1 MNDFAYKNGRL
12 HAEGVDL
19 ATVAE
24 KVGTPVYV
32 YSSSGIERRYREYA
46 DALAGTDSM
55 VCYAMKAND
64 NQAVLSLLRKLGA
77 GADTVSEGEI
87 RRALAAGF
95 DPKKIVY
102 SGVGKSAEEMA
113 FALSSG
119 IGEFN
124 VESDHEV
131 DLLADVAR
139 QMGKRAKIA
148 VRINPDVDPKTHAKI
163 TTGKKGNKFGIDLDQ
178 AMDVFKR
185 AAKHGS
191 LEPVGVASHIG
202 SQITNLEPYRAAF
215 ARMVDFV
222 KALRAEGIP
231 ISVLDV
237 GGGLG
242 VGYTG
247 EEPPKV
253 ADYAKIALDAAKD
266 AGCKLVLEPGRR
278 LVAESGVFLTK
289 VLFVKEGSAK
299 TFVIVD
305 GAMNDLIRPTL
316 YEAHHPIVTLAEPKP
331 GARARPVD
339 VVGPICES
347 GDFFA
352 KDRDLTPV
360 GAGDIL
366 AITHA
371 GAYGAVMASSY
382 NARRLAPEVLVRGHQ
397 FAVVRPRPSYE
408 DLIGR
413 DRVPDWL

>member
-1 MNDFAYKNGRL
+1 MSDFVYRNGRL

-19 ATVAE
+19 ERIAE
-24 KVGTPVYV
+24 TVGTPVYV
-32 YSSSGIERRYREYA
+32 YAASGIEKRYREYA
-46 DALAGTDSM
+46 DALAGTDAM

-64 NQAVLSLLRKLGA
+64 NQAILSLLRKLGA

-102 SGVGKSAEEMA
+102 SGVGKSADEMG
-113 FALSSG
+113 FALSVG

-139 QMGKRAKIA
+139 QMGKRPKIA

-163 TTGKKGNKFGIDLDQ
+163 TTGKKGNKFGIDFDQ
-178 AMDVFKR
+178 AMGVFKR
-185 AAKHGS
+185 AAAHAS

-202 SQITNLEPYRAAF
+202 SQITSLDPYRSAF
-215 ARMVDFV
+215 ARMVDLV

-231 ISVLDV
+231 ISVFDV

-247 EEPPKV
+247 EAPPSV
-253 ADYAKIALDAAKD
+253 ADYVKIARDAASE

-278 LVAESGVFLTK
+278 IVAEAGALLTR

-316 YEAHHPIVTLAEPKP
+316 YEAHHPIVPVKEPAA
-331 GARARPVD
+331 GAARRPVD

-347 GDFFA
+347 GDFLA
-352 KDRDLTPV
+352 KERELAPV

-382 NARRLAPEVLVRGHQ
+382 NARRLTP
-397 FAVVRPRPSYE
+397 
-408 DLIGR
+408 
-413 DRVPDWL
+413 

>member
-1 MNDFAYKNGRL
+1 MSDFVYRNGRL
-12 HAEGVDL
+12 HAEDVDL
-19 ATVAE
+19 GRIVEA
-24 KVGTPVYV
+24 VGTPVYV
-32 YSSSGIERRYREYA
+32 YAAGGIERRYREYA
-46 DALAGTDSM
+46 DALAGTDGL
-55 VCYAMKAND
+55 VYYAMKAND
-64 NQAVLSLLRKLGA
+64 NQAILTLLRKLGA

-95 DPKKIVY
+95 DPRKIVF
-102 SGVGKSAEEMA
+102 SGVGKSTEEMA
-113 FALSSG
+113 FALSAG

-124 VESDHEV
+124 VESDHE
-131 DLLADVAR
+131 
-139 QMGKRAKIA
+139 RAKIA
-148 VRINPDVDPKTHAKI
+148 IRVNPDVDPKTHAKI

-178 AMDVFKR
+178 AMGVFRR
-185 AAKHGS
+185 AAAHAA

-202 SQITNLEPYRAAF
+202 SQITSLEPYRSAF
-215 ARMVDFV
+215 ARMVDLV
-222 KALRAEGIP
+222 KALRAEGIG

-247 EEPPKV
+247 EAPPAI
-253 ADYAKIALDAAKD
+253 ADYVRIAREAAAE
-266 AGCKLVLEPGRR
+266 AGCRLVLEPGRR
-278 LVAESGVFLTK
+278 LVAEAGALLTR
-289 VLFVKEGSAK
+289 VLFVKEGAAK

-305 GAMNDLIRPTL
+305 GAMNDLMRPTL
-316 YEAHHPIVTLAEPKP
+316 YEAHHPIVPVTEPRP
-331 GARARPVD
+331 GASKSKVD

-352 KDRDLTPV
+352 KERELPPV
-360 GAGDIL
+360 AAGDIL

-382 NARRLAPEVLVRGHQ
+382 NARRLAPEVLVRGRH

>member
-1 MNDFAYKNGRL
+1 MSDFAYKNGRL

-19 ATVAE
+19 ARIAE
-24 KVGTPVYV
+24 TVGTPVYV
-32 YSSSGIERRYREYA
+32 YAGSGIERSFREYA
-46 DALAGTDSM
+46 DALAGTDAL

-64 NQAVLSLLRKLGA
+64 NQAVLSLLQKLGA

-95 DPKKIVY
+95 DPKKIVF

-113 FALSSG
+113 FALSAG

-148 VRINPDVDPKTHAKI
+148 VRVNPDVDPKTHAKI
-163 TTGKKGNKFGIDLDQ
+163 TTGKKGNKFGVDLDQ
-178 AMDVFKR
+178 AMEVFKR
-185 AAKHGS
+185 AAAHAS

-202 SQITNLEPYRAAF
+202 SQITNLDPYRSAF
-215 ARMVDFV
+215 ARMVELV

-247 EEPPKV
+247 ETPPAV
-253 ADYAKIALDAAKD
+253 ADYVQIAREAASE
-266 AGCKLVLEPGRR
+266 AGCRLVMEPGRR
-278 LVAESGVFLTK
+278 LVAEAGVLLTR

-316 YEAHHPIVTLAEPKP
+316 YEAYHPIVPVNEPKA
-331 GARARPVD
+331 GVASRPVD

-352 KDRDLTPV
+352 KDRVLPPV
-360 GAGDIL
+360 SAGDIL

-371 GAYGAVMASSY
+371 GAYGAVMSSSY
-382 NARRLAPEVLVRGHQ
+382 NARRLAPEVLVRDQQ

>member
-1 MNDFAYKNGRL
+1 MSDFVYKSGRL

-19 ATVAE
+19 ARIAE
-24 KVGTPVYV
+24 TVGTPVYV
-32 YSSSGIERRYREYA
+32 YAASGIERRYREYA
-46 DALAGTDSM
+46 DALAGTDAM

-64 NQAVLSLLRKLGA
+64 NQAVLSLLKKLGA

-102 SGVGKSAEEMA
+102 SGVGKSADEMA
-113 FALSSG
+113 FALSAG

-131 DLLADVAR
+131 ELLADVAR

-163 TTGKKGNKFGIDLDQ
+163 TTGKKGNKFGIDFDQ
-178 AMDVFKR
+178 AMGVFKR
-185 AAKHGS
+185 AAAHQS
-191 LEPVGVASHIG
+191 LDPVGVASHIG
-202 SQITNLEPYRAAF
+202 SQITSLDPYRAAF
-215 ARMVDFV
+215 GRMVDLV
-222 KALRAEGIP
+222 KALRAEDIA
-231 ISVLDV
+231 INVLDV

-247 EEPPKV
+247 EDPPSV
-253 ADYAKIALDAAKD
+253 ADYVKVARAA
-266 AGCKLVLEPGRR
+266 AAEVGCKLVLEPGRR
-278 LVAESGVFLTK
+278 IVAESGVLLTR
-289 VLFVKEGSAK
+289 VLFVKEGTAK

-316 YEAHHPIVTLAEPKP
+316 YEAYHPIVPVKEPAP
-331 GARARPVD
+331 GAAKRPVD

-352 KDRDLTPV
+352 KERDLAPV

-382 NARRLAPEVLVRGHQ
+382 NARRLTPEVLVRGQQ
-397 FAVVRPRPSYE
+397 FSVVRPRPSYE
-408 DLIGR
+408 ELIGR

>member
-1 MNDFAYKNGRL
+1 MNDFTYRNGRL

-19 ATVAE
+19 AHIAE
-24 KVGTPVYV
+24 TVGTPVYV
-32 YSSSGIERRYREYA
+32 YAGSGIERRYREYA
-46 DALAGTDSM
+46 DALAGADAM

-64 NQAVLSLLRKLGA
+64 NQAILSLLRKLGA

-102 SGVGKSAEEMA
+102 SGVGKSADEMA
-113 FALSSG
+113 FALSVG

-131 DLLADVAR
+131 ELLADVAR

-148 VRINPDVDPKTHAKI
+148 VRVNPDVDPKTHAKI
-163 TTGKKGNKFGIDLDQ
+163 TTGKKGNKFGVDLDQ
-178 AMDVFKR
+178 AVGVFKR
-185 AAKHGS
+185 AAAHAS

-202 SQITNLEPYRAAF
+202 SQITNLDPYRSAF
-215 ARMVDFV
+215 ARMVDLV
-222 KALRAEGIP
+222 KTLRAEGIA

-242 VGYTG
+242 VGYSG
-247 EEPPKV
+247 EAPPSV
-253 ADYAKIALDAAKD
+253 ADYVKIARDAA
-266 AGCKLVLEPGRR
+266 ASVGCRLVLEPGRR
-278 LVAESGVFLTK
+278 VVAESGVLLTR

-316 YEAHHPIVTLAEPKP
+316 YEAYHPIVPVKEPKP
-331 GARARPVD
+331 GVGTRLVD

-352 KDRDLTPV
+352 KERDLSPV

-382 NARRLAPEVLVRGHQ
+382 NARRLAPEVLVRNQQ